1 MKNLDT
7 TDDYQITFHQA
18 GEAPSKTLVLTFGGQ
33 PSDLGSEG
41 FGTDFCLLGGYD
53 TIHVAQ
59 RYTTQY
65 QGLSLEA
72 FIASVKPVV
81 ANYTDIVCYGPS
93 LGGYA
98 SLYYGGAIDARII
111 VAAPMLPAWP
121 HLKNKSYAD
130 LEITHRPLHE
140 VPKSSHTPVVIY
152 DPMAGTDKSNIDTIV
167 QAAYPTLTRVEVP
180 FAGHPVLIALAQAR
194 ILRPLIYHFFKTNE
208 VMPFEPPA
216 EGTFIWHR
224 ERGRH
229 YLRSDPAKAQI
240 ELQKSFDLEATRSV
254 FNLLIRCH
262 IDLGD
267 FAAAQDRL
275 DVARGS
281 EHKAYKLFGPIQ
293 KMAQQAGL
301 TI

>member
-1 MKNLDT
+1 MKNLNKSR
-7 TDDYQITFHQA
+7 DYEITLHQA
-18 GEAPSKTLVLTFGGQ
+18 GDAPSKTLVVTFGGQ

-53 TIHVAQ
+53 TIYVAQ

-65 QGLSLEA
+65 QGLSLEE
-72 FIASVKPVV
+72 FVASVGPVV
-81 ANYTDIVCYGPS
+81 ESYTDIVCYGPS

-98 SLYYGGAIDARII
+98 SLYYGGSIDARII

-130 LEITHRPLHE
+130 LEVTHFPLHD

-152 DPMAGTDKSNIDTIV
+152 DPMAGTDKANIDTIV

-180 FAGHPVLIALAQAR
+180 FAGHPVLIALAQAK
-194 ILRPLIYHFFKTNE
+194 ILRPLIYHFFATNE

-216 EGTFIWHR
+216 EGTPIWHR
-224 ERGRH
+224 ERGRY
-229 YLRSDPAKAQI
+229 YLNRDPETAKI
-240 ELQKSFDLEATRSV
+240 ELEKSMDLQATRSV
-254 FNLLIRCH
+254 FNLLIRCN

-267 FAAAQDRL
+267 LAAAQKRL
-275 DVARGS
+275 NEACGS
-281 EHKAYKLFGPIQ
+281 ADKAHQLFTPIQ
-293 KMAQQAGL
+293 KLAQQAGL
-301 TI
+301 TV